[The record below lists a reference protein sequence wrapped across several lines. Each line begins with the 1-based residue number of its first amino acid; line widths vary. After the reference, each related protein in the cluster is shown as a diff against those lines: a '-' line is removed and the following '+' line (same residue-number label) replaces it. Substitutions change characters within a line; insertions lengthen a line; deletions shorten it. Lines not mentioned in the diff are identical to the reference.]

1 MHFKTAW
8 SKAEEEKEK
17 EEEEARFKLNP
28 AKVEY

>member
-8 SKAEEEKEK
+8 SKAEEEK